1 MTAPSSAVLQEIR
14 ERDRTYLATQ
24 NPYEQLQAL
33 HEIWPIAAQR
43 YGDIV
48 AMRDPHNSPPA
59 TLTYRELVNA
69 IQTFAS
75 GLQALGVENRCHV
88 ALFADNSHR
97 WFIADQ
103 GIMTAGGMNAVRSAT
118 ADTEELLYIAEHSD
132 STVLV
137 AQDLDLFKK
146 LRDGLVNL
154 PIKQVI
160 LLSDEE
166 PVADDKF
173 NLLNFDQL
181 MKLGKKP
188 IPTNLWK

>member
-1 MTAPSSAVLQEIR
+1 MP
-14 ERDRTYLATQ
+14 
-24 NPYEQLQAL
+24 
-33 HEIWPIAAQR
+33 
-43 YGDIV
+43 
-48 AMRDPHNSPPA
+48 
-59 TLTYRELVNA
+59 
-69 IQTFAS
+69 
-75 GLQALGVENRCHV
+75 C
-88 ALFADNSHR
+88 
-97 WFIADQ
+97 
-103 GIMTAGGMNAVRSAT
+103 RSAT

-181 MKLGKKP
+181 MKLGKNP
-188 IPTNLWK
+188 YLPTCGSKARGSGNPDLHLRHDW